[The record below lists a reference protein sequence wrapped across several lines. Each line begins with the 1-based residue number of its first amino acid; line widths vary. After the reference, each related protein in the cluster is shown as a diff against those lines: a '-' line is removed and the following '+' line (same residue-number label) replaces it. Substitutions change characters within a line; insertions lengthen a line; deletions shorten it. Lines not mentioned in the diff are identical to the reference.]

1 MNEREEILSLKI
13 GRHEYSITEADR
25 FMDNG
30 ACVQL
35 LTQSK
40 QFGDWDWMTPR
51 LSKRAIKDIDRFER
65 VYHLHKRGDYVK
77 VFSLLDTKKKDE
89 HEN

>member
-1 MNEREEILSLKI
+1 MIDLKI
-13 GRHEYSITEADR
+13 GRNTYQITPSDK

-40 QFGDWDWMTPR
+40 EVPVWGQRTRPV
-51 LSKRAIKDIDRFER
+51 LSKRAIKEIDKF
-65 VYHLHKRGDYVK
+65 KRIEKQRDGQMAYT
-77 VFSLLDTKKKDE
+77 FSLAVGDE
-89 HEN
+89 I